1 MHFTRGWTL
10 KLSISCDWTD
20 LPPAISSDLFS
31 GITMQT
37 LRAGETLFKAG
48 DKGTGFYRLEKGAL
62 KVILTSPQ
70 GEQRIVALLTP
81 GAIVGDLSTI
91 DGLPRS
97 ASVLA
102 VTAAELS
109 FVSQTAFMDCAN
121 RHPEIYHYLTS
132 LLANRLRETD
142 ETIAALA
149 FLTVKGR
156 VARAL
161 LEIARVLGKDSGSDE
176 ILIEHMI
183 SQRELASM
191 AGVARENVNR
201 VLADWK
207 RRKLVTTSH
216 QNLLIRDM
224 SGLEREMDW

>member
-1 MHFTRGWTL
+1 VHFTRGWTL

-81 GAIVGDLSTI
+81 GAIVGDLSMI

-97 ASVLA
+97 ASVVA

-109 FVSQTAFMDCAN
+109 FVTRTAFMDCAD
-121 RHPEIYHYLTS
+121 RHPEIYHYLTC

-161 LEIARVLGKDSGSDE
+161 LEIAQALGKDKGSGE
-176 ILIEHMI
+176 ILIEQMI
-183 SQRELASM
+183 SQSELAAM

-207 RRKLVTTSH
+207 RRKLVTISH

-224 SGLEREMDW
+224 SSLEREMDW

>member
-1 MHFTRGWTL
+1 MTL
-10 KLSISCDWTD
+10 
-20 LPPAISSDLFS
+20 
-31 GITMQT
+31 QT

-81 GAIVGDLSTI
+81 GAIVGDLSMI

-109 FVSQTAFMDCAN
+109 FVSRTAFMDCTN

-161 LEIARVLGKDSGSDE
+161 LEIARVLGQDSGSEE
-176 ILIEHMI
+176 ILIEQMI

-191 AGVARENVNR
+191 AGIARENVNR
-201 VLADWK
+201 VLAGWK
-207 RRKLVTTSH
+207 REKLVSTSH
-216 QNLLIRDM
+216 QNLLIHDM
-224 SGLEREMDW
+224 SRLEREMDW

>member
-1 MHFTRGWTL
+1 M
-10 KLSISCDWTD
+10 KLSISCDWTN

-31 GITMQT
+31 GLTLQT

-81 GAIVGDLSTI
+81 GAIVGDLSMI

-109 FVSQTAFMDCAN
+109 FVSRTAFMDCTK
-121 RHPEIYHYLTS
+121 RHPEIYQYLTS

-161 LEIARVLGKDSGSDE
+161 LEIARVLGTDSGSEE
-176 ILIEHMI
+176 ILIEQMI

-201 VLADWK
+201 VLAGWK
-207 RRKLVTTSH
+207 RQKLVTTSH
-216 QNLLIRDM
+216 QNLLIHDR
-224 SGLEREMDW
+224 SRLEREMDW

>member
-1 MHFTRGWTL
+1 L

-20 LPPAISSDLFS
+20 LPPAISSDLLS
-31 GITMQT
+31 SATVQT

-70 GEQRIVALLTP
+70 GEQRIVALLTS
-81 GAIVGDLSTI
+81 GAIVGDLSMI

-97 ASVLA
+97 ASVVA

-109 FVSQTAFMDCAN
+109 FVSRAAFMDCTN
-121 RHPEIYHYLTS
+121 QHPEIYHYLTS

-161 LEIARVLGKDSGSDE
+161 LEIARVLGKDGGSGGE
-176 ILIEHMI
+176 ILIEQMI

-201 VLADWK
+201 VLAGWK
-207 RRKLVTTSH
+207 RQKLVTTSH
-216 QNLLIRDM
+216 QNLFIHDM
-224 SGLEREMDW
+224 SRLEREMDW

>member
-1 MHFTRGWTL
+1 L

-31 GITMQT
+31 SATVQT

-70 GEQRIVALLTP
+70 GEQRIVALLTS
-81 GAIVGDLSTI
+81 GAIVGDLSMI

-97 ASVLA
+97 ASVVA

-109 FVSQTAFMDCAN
+109 FVSRAAFMDCTN
-121 RHPEIYHYLTS
+121 QHPEIYHYLTS

-161 LEIARVLGKDSGSDE
+161 LEIARVLGKDSGSGGE
-176 ILIEHMI
+176 ILIEQMI

-201 VLADWK
+201 VLAGWK
-207 RRKLVTTSH
+207 RQKLVATSH
-216 QNLLIRDM
+216 QNLFIHDM
-224 SGLEREMDW
+224 SRLEREMDW

>member
-1 MHFTRGWTL
+1 
-10 KLSISCDWTD
+10 
-20 LPPAISSDLFS
+20 
-31 GITMQT
+31 MQT
-37 LRAGETLFKAG
+37 LRASETLFKAG
-48 DKGTGFYRLEKGAL
+48 DEGTGFYRLEKGAL

-81 GAIVGDLSTI
+81 GAIVGDLSMI

-109 FVSQTAFMDCAN
+109 FVSRTAFMDCTN

-149 FLTVKGR
+149 FSSVET
-156 VARAL
+156 
-161 LEIARVLGKDSGSDE
+161 
-176 ILIEHMI
+176 
-183 SQRELASM
+183 
-191 AGVARENVNR
+191 
-201 VLADWK
+201 
-207 RRKLVTTSH
+207 
-216 QNLLIRDM
+216 
-224 SGLEREMDW
+224 

>member
-1 MHFTRGWTL
+1 
-10 KLSISCDWTD
+10 
-20 LPPAISSDLFS
+20 
-31 GITMQT
+31 MQT
-37 LRAGETLFKAG
+37 LSAGETLFKAG

-81 GAIVGDLSTI
+81 GAIVGDLSMI

-109 FVSQTAFMDCAN
+109 FVSRTAFISCTN
-121 RHPEIYHYLTS
+121 RHPKIYYYLTN

-201 VLADWK
+201 VLAGWK
-207 RRKLVTTSH
+207 RQKLVTTSH
-216 QNLLIRDM
+216 QNLLIHDM
-224 SGLEREMDW
+224 SRLEREMDW

>member
-1 MHFTRGWTL
+1 
-10 KLSISCDWTD
+10 
-20 LPPAISSDLFS
+20 
-31 GITMQT
+31 MQA

-48 DKGTGFYRLEKGAL
+48 DEGTGFYRLERGAL
-62 KVILTSPQ
+62 KVILTSPH

-81 GAIVGDLSTI
+81 GAIVGDLSMI

-102 VTAAELS
+102 VSAVELS
-109 FVSQTAFMDCAN
+109 FISRTAFINCAN
-121 RHPEIYHYLTS
+121 RHPEIYYYLTN

-161 LEIARVLGKDSGSDE
+161 LEIARVLGKDSGSE
-176 ILIEHMI
+176 AILIEQMI

-201 VLADWK
+201 VLAGWK
-207 RRKLVTTSH
+207 RQKLVTTSH
-216 QNLLIRDM
+216 QNLLIHDISR
-224 SGLEREMDW
+224 LEREMNW